1 MVSGFIGSIEQSL
14 SSAFSFFQK
23 GNIYI
28 GFVLAAVCNENLMSS
43 WLGCFRLDTGQGVA
57 ISKRALLGAR
67 PELLHLDFFLHHDSP
82 FPRGS
87 FAVGELRENSRP
99 LSRQGCQAAG
109 PHGWVWCMRQ
119 ERGRLAEWSDQG
131 TV

>member
-1 MVSGFIGSIEQSL
+1 MNSGGLWIYWEYRAGL

-28 GFVLAAVCNENLMSS
+28 CFVLAAVCNENLMSS

-57 ISKRALLGAR
+57 ISRRALLGAR

-87 FAVGELRENSRP
+87 FEVGELRKNSRP
-99 LSRQGCQAAG
+99 LSRQGCQAATLLG
-109 PHGWVWCMRQ
+109 VAHVAREKEAGWM
-119 ERGRLAEWSDQG
+119 E
-131 TV
+131 